1 VRHEILCDAILWRAT
16 REKNLKL
23 WEGPGGIFN
32 RSLKLRTH
40 LIVLVLAA
48 LLPVLIFTFEMF
60 RQKAQLQHEAVERGM
75 RDTVRALSLAVD
87 REIGAV
93 RAILETLAESP
104 SLDTGNLR
112 SFYELCR
119 RALVNRKESRLILF
133 DRAGQ
138 QLMNTAR
145 PLGTTLPNPFQD
157 SAPAQTVDTYPYLPL
172 GAPEPVKR
180 TMETAELAVSDLFIA
195 LDSRRPT
202 IGINVPVIRDGKI
215 LYVLEMAFH
224 PRALTDLLLEERL
237 PTDWI
242 AALVDKQGVF
252 IARTRAPERFVGQA
266 GTADLL
272 SQIAKSQEGWGTERT
287 FEGIPV
293 YHAFVKSNLT
303 GWVTWVAVSQAVI
316 TGPINRSIAAWGIGA
331 IILFLLGLTAAMII
345 GKRITTPITT
355 LAESASSIQRGEP
368 VELRASGV
376 REVNELSSALVSA
389 GEAAR
394 LAAVERE
401 GRLVEQRMRRLAE
414 VGAALAES
422 IDYEKT
428 LNRLADWMVPDHAD
442 WCVID
447 LLQEDSNVCRR
458 VAVRTSRKEL
468 EPIADEFLRNYAAD
482 LNRPHPI
489 VKVIETGQSDYT
501 LDVGDSWAA
510 ARARDDRHRFLLEQ
524 IQVNSFIIMPLRVQ
538 GRVTGAFSLIASRYS
553 GRKYTMADVQFA
565 EEVSRRA
572 SIALDNAGLFRDL
585 SKELTERKRVEAA
598 LRQVSERLELA
609 QEAANIG
616 AFERDLVTNELTW
629 SASQEKLYGLRP
641 GSFGRKH
648 QDWAKRVHPDDIGA
662 VEAAV
667 QQAAENKTSLNLEF
681 RIIRPDG
688 VERWVASQAR
698 VFGDEKGRARR
709 LLGVNID
716 ITERKRAEQ
725 ALARSRDQFER
736 MAATTPDFLFIYDLI
751 EGRNAYEN
759 KRLEEHLGYTG
770 VELKTMAGDSMD
782 ALLHEDDVVP
792 VREQYRRFDPAPDGE
807 VLEWEFRLRH
817 ADSTYRWFHVRA
829 TVFDRGDNGCV
840 RRIIGH
846 SRDVTV
852 QKETEAALRRFSEDL
867 EKLVANRTDDLVKS
881 NAELLHSFTERE
893 KLQDQLRQAQK
904 MEAIGTLAGGIAH
917 DFNNILG
924 IILGYTQELLNR
936 DGEDPAERAR
946 NVGVILGAAERGAK
960 VVKQLLT
967 FARKTGTEHKPL
979 DVNSLARETLD
990 ILREIFPKT
999 MNFRLDL
1006 DPTLPVIQGDHN
1018 QLQQALINIC
1028 LNARDA
1034 MPEGGT
1040 LSIRTSQSAAAEVRR
1055 WFPEADGAYAH
1066 VEISDTGTGM
1076 DGETRQR
1083 AFEPFFT
1090 TKREQG
1096 GTGLG
1101 LSVVYGIVQAHGG
1114 FIDIDSAL
1122 GKGTTFRLFLPTSQA
1137 SAAPEPQPDRRKQS
1151 IVTPATILIV
1161 EDEAHLLELVR
1172 LSAEK
1177 RGFRVL
1183 TARDGE
1189 EALHVYQK
1197 HWQEIDSVLLDWGLP
1212 RLGGSAVFR
1221 KLKEMNP
1228 QVQVIGIS
1236 GYLDYDLRDS
1246 MLREGV
1252 RDFLQK
1258 PCTPNEIL
1266 EKVFSYQSAHTS
1278 A

>member
-1 VRHEILCDAILWRAT
+1 
-16 REKNLKL
+16 LKS
-23 WEGPGGIFN
+23 WGGPGGIFN
-32 RSLKLRTH
+32 RPLRLRSH

-48 LLPVLIFTFEMF
+48 LLPLLIFTFEMF
-60 RQKAQLQHEAVERGM
+60 RQKARLQHEAVERGM

-93 RAILETLAESP
+93 RATLETLAESP
-104 SLDTGNLR
+104 HLDTGNLR
-112 SFYELCR
+112 SFYEICR
-119 RALVNRKESRLILF
+119 RAVANRNESRLILF
-133 DRAGQ
+133 DRSGQ

-145 PLGTTLPNPFQD
+145 PLGTPLPNLFLD
-157 SAPAQTVDTYPYLPL
+157 SAPAQTVDTYPHLPL
-172 GAPEPVKR
+172 GAPEPVRK
-180 TMETAELAVSDLFIA
+180 TMATGKLAVSDLSIA

-202 IGINVPVIRDGKI
+202 IGINVPVVRDGKV

-224 PRALTDLLLEERL
+224 PRALTELLLEERL
-237 PTDWI
+237 PVDWI
-242 AALVDKQGVF
+242 AALVDKKGVF

-266 GTADLL
+266 GTAELL

-287 FEGIPV
+287 FEDIPV

-331 IILFLLGLTAAMII
+331 IILFLLGLTAATIL
-345 GKRITTPITT
+345 GKRIATPIAR
-355 LAESASSIQRGEP
+355 LAESADAIQRGEP
-368 VELRASGV
+368 VELHRSGV
-376 REVNELSSALVSA
+376 REVIELRSALVTA
-389 GEAAR
+389 GESAR
-394 LAAVERE
+394 LAAGERE
-401 GRLVEQRMRRLAE
+401 GRLIEQRMRRLAE

-428 LNRLADWMVPDHAD
+428 LNRLADLMVPDHAD

-447 LLQEDSNVCRR
+447 LLQEGSHVCRR

-468 EPIADEFLRNYAAD
+468 ESFADEFRRNYAPD

-489 VKVIETGQSDYT
+489 LKAIETGQSDCT
-501 LDVGDSWAA
+501 LEADDSWAES
-510 ARARDDRHRFLLEQ
+510 RARDDRHRFLLEQ
-524 IQVNSFIIMPLRVQ
+524 MQVNSVIIVPLRVQ
-538 GRVTGAFSLIASRYS
+538 GWVVGTLSLFASRYS

-572 SIALDNAGLFRDL
+572 SVALDNAGLFRDL
-585 SKELTERKRVEAA
+585 SKELSERKRVEAA

-641 GSFGRKH
+641 GSFGGKR
-648 QDWAKRVHPDDIGA
+648 QDWAKRVHPDDIA
-662 VEAAV
+662 TAEAAV
-667 QQAAENKTSLNLEF
+667 QQAAQNKTSLNLEF
-681 RIIRPDG
+681 RIIRPNG

-698 VFGDEKGRARR
+698 VFLDEQGRPRR

-716 ITERKRAEQ
+716 ITERKRAEL

-759 KRLEEHLGYTG
+759 KRLEEHLAYTG
-770 VELKTMAGDSMD
+770 DQLKAIAGDSMD
-782 ALLHEDDVVP
+782 ALVHQDDVAP
-792 VREQYRRFDPAPDGE
+792 VREQYRRFDTAPDGE

-817 ADSTYRWFHVRA
+817 ADGTYRWFHVRA
-829 TVFDRGDNGCV
+829 TIFDRSDNGRV
-840 RRIIGH
+840 HRIIGH
-846 SRDVTV
+846 SRDVTA
-852 QKETEAALRRFSEDL
+852 QKETEAALRRFSENL

-881 NAELLHSFTERE
+881 NAELLQSFTERE

-924 IILGYTQELLNR
+924 IILGYAQELLSP
-936 DGEDPAERAR
+936 DGEDPAEHGRS
-946 NVGVILGAAERGAK
+946 VGVILGAAERGAK

-979 DVNSLARETLD
+979 DVNSLARDTMD

-1040 LSIRTSQSAAAEVRR
+1040 LSIRTSQTTADQVSRR
-1055 WFPEADGAYAH
+1055 FPEADGPYARI
-1066 VEISDTGTGM
+1066 EISDTGTGM
-1076 DGETRQR
+1076 DDETRER
-1083 AFEPFFT
+1083 VFEPFFT

-1101 LSVVYGIVQAHGG
+1101 LSVVYGIVQAHSG
-1114 FIDIDSAL
+1114 FIDVESYPE
-1122 GKGTTFRLFLPTSQA
+1122 KGTTFRLFLPTSQA
-1137 SAAPEPQPDRRKQS
+1137 AASPDPEPDRREQS
-1151 IVTPATILIV
+1151 IVTRATILIV
-1161 EDEAHLLELVR
+1161 EDEAHLLELVK

-1189 EALHVYQK
+1189 EALHVYQN

-1221 KLKEMNP
+1221 KLKEVNP

-1236 GYLDYDLRDS
+1236 GYLDFDLRDS

-1266 EKVFSYQSAHTS
+1266 EKVFSYQSVHITVS
-1278 A
+1278 

>member
-1 VRHEILCDAILWRAT
+1 MTDDRTHQTPNRRLGENVEAVRGRT
-16 REKNLKL
+16 
-23 WEGPGGIFN
+23 GGIFH
-32 RSLKLRTH
+32 RPLKLRSH

-48 LLPVLIFTFEMF
+48 LLPVLIFTFEIF
-60 RQKAQLQHEAVERGM
+60 RQKARLQHEAVERGM

-87 REIGAV
+87 REIGTV

-104 SLDTGNLR
+104 YLDTGDLR
-112 SFYELCR
+112 SFHEICR
-119 RALVNRKESRLILF
+119 RALANRKESRLILF
-133 DRAGQ
+133 DRSGQ
-138 QLMNTAR
+138 QLINTAR
-145 PLGTTLPNPFQD
+145 PFGTPLPNAFQD
-157 SAPAQTVDTYPYLPL
+157 AAPAQTVETYPYLPF
-172 GAPEPVKR
+172 GGPDPVKK
-180 TMETAELAVSDLFIA
+180 TMETGELAVSDLFVA

-202 IGINVPVIRDGKI
+202 IGINVPVVRNGKV
-215 LYVLEMAFH
+215 LYALEMAFH
-224 PRALTDLLLEERL
+224 PQVLTELLLEERL
-237 PTDWI
+237 PADWI
-242 AALVDKQGVF
+242 AALVDKKGVF
-252 IARTRAPERFVGQA
+252 IARTKAPERFVGRA
-266 GTADLL
+266 GTAELL

-287 FEGIPV
+287 FEDIPV

-316 TGPINRSIAAWGIGA
+316 TDPINRSIAAWGIGA
-331 IILFLLGLTAAMII
+331 IILFLLGLTAATIL
-345 GKRITTPITT
+345 GKRISTPIAT
-355 LAESASSIQRGEP
+355 LAESAAAIQRGEP

-376 REVNELSSALVSA
+376 QEVNELGSALVSA

-394 LAAVERE
+394 LTAVERE

-428 LNRLADWMVPDHAD
+428 LNRLADLMVPDHAD

-458 VAVRTSRKEL
+458 VAVRTGRKEL
-468 EPIADEFLRNYAAD
+468 EPFADEFLRNYAPD
-482 LNRPHPI
+482 LGRQHPI
-489 VKVIETGQSDYT
+489 LKAIETGQSDYT
-501 LDVGDSWAA
+501 LEADDSWVD

-524 IQVNSFIIMPLRVQ
+524 IQVTGFIIMPLRVQ
-538 GRVTGAFSLIASRYS
+538 GRVVGAFSLFASRYS

-585 SKELTERKRVEAA
+585 SKELSERKRIEAA

-616 AFERDLVTNELTW
+616 AFERDLVTNDITW
-629 SASQEKLYGLRP
+629 SASQEKLYGLLP
-641 GSFGRKH
+641 GSFGGKH
-648 QDWAKRVHPDDIGA
+648 LDWAKRVHPDDI
-662 VEAAV
+662 AAV
-667 QQAAENKTSLNLEF
+667 DAAVRHAAQNKSSLNLEF

-698 VFGDEKGRARR
+698 VFVDEQGKPRR

-770 VELKTMAGDSMD
+770 AQLKAIAGDSMD
-782 ALLHEDDVVP
+782 ALVHQEDLAP
-792 VREQYRRFDPAPDGE
+792 VREQYRRFDTAPDGE

-817 ADSTYRWFHVRA
+817 ADGTYRWFHVRA
-829 TVFDRGDNGCV
+829 TVFDRSDNGRV

-846 SRDVTV
+846 SRDVTA
-852 QKETEAALRRFSEDL
+852 QKETEAALRRSSEDL

-881 NAELLHSFTERE
+881 NAELLQSFTERE
-893 KLQDQLRQAQK
+893 TLQDQLRQAQK

-924 IILGYTQELLNR
+924 IILGYAQELLNK
-936 DGEDPAERAR
+936 DGEGPAERAR
-946 NVGVILGAAERGAK
+946 SLGVVLGAAERGAK
-960 VVKQLLT
+960 VVRQLLT
-967 FARKTGTEHKPL
+967 FARKTGTEHKPF

-990 ILREIFPKT
+990 ILGEIFPKT

-1040 LSIRTSQSAAAEVRR
+1040 LSIRTSQTTAADVSRH
-1055 WFPEADGAYAH
+1055 FPEADGAYARI
-1066 VEISDTGTGM
+1066 EISDTGTGM
-1076 DGETRQR
+1076 DDETRQR
-1083 AFEPFFT
+1083 VFEPFFT

-1114 FIDIDSAL
+1114 FIGVESETER
-1122 GKGTTFRLFLPTSQA
+1122 GTRFTLFLPIPAQTTLP
-1137 SAAPEPQPDRRKQS
+1137 PEPRRDGLKERFS
-1151 IVTPATILIV
+1151 TGETLLVV
-1161 EDEAHLLELVR
+1161 EDETHLLELVR
-1172 LSAEK
+1172 LTAEK
-1177 RGFRVL
+1177 RGFRVF
-1183 TARDGE
+1183 AAKDGV
-1189 EALHVYQK
+1189 EAIEVYQE
-1197 HWQEIDSVLLDWGLP
+1197 HWQEIDTVLLDWGLP

-1228 QVQVIGIS
+1228 RVKVIGVS
-1236 GYLDYDLRDS
+1236 GYIDFDFRDN

-1252 RDFLQK
+1252 QDFLQK
-1258 PCTPNEIL
+1258 PCTANEIL
-1266 EKVFSYQSAHTS
+1266 AKVLSYSRTA
-1278 A
+1278 